1 MSRFVHKRIYG
12 RGLGGIFRGVYK
24 FFRPLLSFLVP
35 TIKKAV
41 KSKTGRKLIKQAKK
55 SALKAGVKTLSDV
68 SSGENVS
75 ESMTKNLKKATADV
89 LKKLKAGVKLQNQK
103 RATTKKRKTIIF
115 FIEGMSVCWII
126 IYND

>member
-24 FFRPLLSFLVP
+24 FFRPLLSFLIP

-41 KSKTGRKLIKQAKK
+41 KSTTGKKLIKQAKK

-68 SSGENVS
+68 SSGENVK

-89 LKKLKAGVKLQNQK
+89 LRKVESGSKFTKSKTSNNRKKKSYN
-103 RATTKKRKTIIF
+103 F
-115 FIEGMSVCWII
+115 FH
-126 IYND
+126 

>member
-24 FFRPLLSFLVP
+24 FFKPLLSFLIP

-41 KSKTGRKLIKQAKK
+41 KSTTGKKLIKQAKK

-68 SSGENVS
+68 SSGENVR
-75 ESMTKNLKKATADV
+75 ESMTKNLKLLQLLLLYRAGAGHLNITFS
-89 LKKLKAGVKLQNQK
+89 KLYFRSNNT
-103 RATTKKRKTIIF
+103 R
-115 FIEGMSVCWII
+115 
-126 IYND
+126 